1 MRGQQER
8 PGPLFSYVSTEER
21 IPRAHPLRQVRRLAD
36 QALDGLNP
44 TFCRLY
50 PEGGRPSIPPEQ
62 LLLALLLQAI
72 YGIRSERMLIEQLD
86 YNLLFRWFVGLN
98 PDDPVW
104 HPTTFS
110 KNRDRL
116 LNEELMAKFLELL
129 LASPELRP
137 LLSSE
142 HFSVDGTLLR
152 AWASH
157 SSLERIDGRD
167 DDPAPP
173 SGGKGFGGTAR
184 KEA

>member
-8 PGPLFSYVSTEER
+8 SGPLFSYVSTEER
-21 IPRAHPLRQVRRLAD
+21 IPKVHPLRQVRRLAD
-36 QALDGLNP
+36 QALDRLNP
-44 TFCRLY
+44 TFCKLY

-104 HPTTFS
+104 HPTSFT

-116 LNEELMAKFLELL
+116 LNEELMARFLELL
-129 LASPELRP
+129 LASPEVKP

-142 HFSVDGTLLR
+142 HFSVDGTLLQ
-152 AWASH
+152 A
-157 SSLERIDGRD
+157 
-167 DDPAPP
+167 
-173 SGGKGFGGTAR
+173 
-184 KEA
+184 